1 MGILLLFGRLF
12 VQRDLLNISEQLGVT
27 EASIHVIPVLTA
39 FTEDLEPVVRST
51 MMEKIPGLARFFLDV
66 RLLSFFPLPPSPSS
80 RSFSLFHTRCVEWT
94 GRAENCD

>member
-66 RLLSFFPLPPSPSS
+66 RL
-80 RSFSLFHTRCVEWT
+80 RSFLPRLFLFVMIIFFVSHPLRRMDRKGEKL
-94 GRAENCD
+94 